1 MLCIN
6 LNFYIIL
13 LILLSQQIQEL
24 ACKWEEPYFLNANTE
39 GVTFLSNNT
48 SLGIQMLNVREELPI
63 PYKLVEINYKESVG
77 TPTLGAFDI
86 GDNSL
91 LGAQLISE
99 EQRWFIII
107 GKRQDYENVQQQIYF
122 FQIYIKDS
130 KEIGEQSIF
139 ITLKNIFD
147 NQPLISYKPSPCRA
161 EELQANY
168 QTNCTFTVY
177 DPDGMVNNKIRLKI
191 NNNQEKSL
199 FEFAPYGDIGPYSK
213 QYQLK
218 ILKALHYE
226 KKAFYNLEV
235 HAFDAQNNSGN
246 IYAILEVID
255 VPNRPPV
262 WMRPLTTATFNEKEE
277 KFFNLHAI
285 DGDTGINKSICYKLE
300 FENDY
305 SQFIS
310 INHFTGQLHVLP
322 IDRDILNQEIF
333 HFYTCAYKCD
343 NSSWL
348 IKDETILIVQ
358 DINDHKPEIALSPKL
373 VKIPESKYLTVPL
386 NEFSVQDLD
395 LGSNA
400 SYTIYLS
407 QANVATD
414 YAKAFSLTPDNGY
427 QRTNFSLNVV
437 NTELLDY
444 ENEQWREFVLRIIA
458 QEIGNL
464 SHTTFVELK
473 IELINWNDER
483 PVFELELYEVSV
495 EETITK
501 GENLMRLQAFDRDIG
516 DQIRYF
522 LLGNNTAVAIDP
534 FTGLISVSNTQAFDY
549 ERQSL
554 LYFQVLARDS
564 LITEFNE
571 TLHYSYAQLLIHIVD
586 VNDETPI
593 IKMPRFM
600 ANITENFPSSTLVA
614 EVEAFD
620 PDSTANLKFQINWS
634 SSYATKRGQE
644 VHQNLFKGCFSI
656 QPVAVGNNLV
666 YGNLKLNKNFIQ
678 AVDYEKYDTIFL
690 SIMVKDLNQ
699 QINDGSATALLTIRV
714 NDINDNAPE
723 FVSGTLN
730 IQRTVKELEKIGNVI
745 GNIEAFDIDG
755 PDNNDIIFELRPLTS
770 LPATDLIIIENTTGI
785 LKVNGKIECDLPKIY
800 ALEFEVTVS
809 DSKYKTKGKFLISI
823 IDVNNRKPIVDK
835 FPQQVFIY
843 ENATS
848 GFLLGEIK
856 AHDDDRDS
864 PHNLLTY
871 TIGDYTPNIYN
882 IFEIDTQTG
891 KIRLKLRN
899 GFILDRDSG
908 VTFYYI
914 PIDIRDNSFHQNTGY
929 EVINHATTF
938 LNVTLLD
945 VNDNAPQM
953 PDKLQ
958 FLPEF
963 SEANP
968 KNTIYKADFIAID
981 RDEPNTLNSRIT
993 YKLLEIRPDGNN
1005 SYEPLKPY
1013 DDLFA
1018 VTTVHDRVG
1027 KLLVNRSLKGFY
1039 GFWIILIQ
1047 ASDHGIPEQK
1057 NISSYEV
1064 YVRPF
1069 NFHMPV
1075 IRSPVAGKTLRICQS
1090 MQEAYRPLYLADC
1103 QRRLNLFEA
1112 YDPDGNKY
1120 GDVTF
1125 DLDSDVGDDKHFQM
1139 IKLSRNTSALHVKKI
1154 LPAGSYS
1161 INLRAIDGGGSS
1173 SQEIRQLKLVF
1184 VDVLGSA
1191 MFLEKVFQINFTENE
1206 AGLQEKRYVPEAY
1219 DPKNEGLET
1228 NDDGLYK
1235 LYYFID
1241 DSIYPNDTRRF
1252 KLNPKTRELTLK
1264 SALDREHQSEHRLR
1278 IKVTNNPQ
1286 GRITNHLRGNY
1297 TLEVIIKVNDV
1308 NDNSPKFSQQLYAA
1322 GLTNKDSL
1330 GKLVLQFQATDAD
1343 SDDQIIFEIIED
1355 SYERNG
1361 EFIPGNLTDFLILDK
1376 NNGSLNLLTYVN
1388 NNMKGYLE
1396 FQIKALDR
1404 LRHYDTAQVKIYIVS
1419 EKNRVKFVFLSDI
1432 EKIRDNQQYLR
1443 EQFQLIYGYDICNI
1457 DAIEDITSLEANK
1470 FTIHPSANHTQ
1481 AFITEITVHFIHD
1494 NEAVNAQE
1502 IERRANDLSFLSQLQ
1517 NSLQQQ
1523 NLILNNIPH
1532 EESITMSSFLFDQ
1545 PLTFGLIICN
1555 ILLGLVSVVVTTLH
1569 LRKIKFLKREL
1580 KAFET
1585 TAYGSIPSNL
1595 NRLQMGPAIN
1605 LPSVEGTNP
1614 VLSEQAKYQISPLD
1628 RHEIIP
1634 AEESDDEG
1642 DKDELDDL
1650 HDDSTFSMEFSDE
1663 NSPQQGNQVLNN
1675 IFTNYIETR
1684 FQNPDFENLKTG

>member
-24 ACKWEEPYFLNANTE
+24 ACKWEEPYFLSANTE
-39 GVTFLSNNT
+39 GVTFVSNNT

-199 FEFAPYGDIGPYSK
+199 FEFVPYGNIGPYSK
-213 QYQLK
+213 QYQMK

-226 KKAFYNLEV
+226 EKAFYNLEV
-235 HAFDAQNNSGN
+235 NAFDAHNNSGN

-255 VPNRPPV
+255 VPNLPPV

-644 VHQNLFKGCFSI
+644 VHQNLFKGFVII
-656 QPVAVGNNLV
+656 QNETSCTN
-666 YGNLKLNKNFIQ
+666 
-678 AVDYEKYDTIFL
+678 D
-690 SIMVKDLNQ
+690 VKVW
-699 QINDGSATALLTIRV
+699 ITATTR
-714 NDINDNAPE
+714 
-723 FVSGTLN
+723 
-730 IQRTVKELEKIGNVI
+730 
-745 GNIEAFDIDG
+745 NIEAFDIDG

-800 ALEFEVTVS
+800 ALEYEVTVS

-843 ENATS
+843 ENASS

-1013 DDLFA
+1013 DDLFTI
-1018 VTTVHDRVG
+1018 TTVHDRVG

-1075 IRSPVAGKTLRICQS
+1075 IRYPVAGKTLRICQS
-1090 MQEAYRPLYLADC
+1090 LQEAYRPLYLADC

-1161 INLRAIDGGGSS
+1161 VS
-1173 SQEIRQLKLVF
+1173 
-1184 VDVLGSA
+1184 
-1191 MFLEKVFQINFTENE
+1191 
-1206 AGLQEKRYVPEAY
+1206 
-1219 DPKNEGLET
+1219 
-1228 NDDGLYK
+1228 LY
-1235 LYYFID
+1235 
-1241 DSIYPNDTRRF
+1241 
-1252 KLNPKTRELTLK
+1252 
-1264 SALDREHQSEHRLR
+1264 H
-1278 IKVTNNPQ
+1278 
-1286 GRITNHLRGNY
+1286 
-1297 TLEVIIKVNDV
+1297 
-1308 NDNSPKFSQQLYAA
+1308 
-1322 GLTNKDSL
+1322 
-1330 GKLVLQFQATDAD
+1330 
-1343 SDDQIIFEIIED
+1343 
-1355 SYERNG
+1355 
-1361 EFIPGNLTDFLILDK
+1361 
-1376 NNGSLNLLTYVN
+1376 
-1388 NNMKGYLE
+1388 
-1396 FQIKALDR
+1396 
-1404 LRHYDTAQVKIYIVS
+1404 
-1419 EKNRVKFVFLSDI
+1419 
-1432 EKIRDNQQYLR
+1432 
-1443 EQFQLIYGYDICNI
+1443 
-1457 DAIEDITSLEANK
+1457 
-1470 FTIHPSANHTQ
+1470 
-1481 AFITEITVHFIHD
+1481 
-1494 NEAVNAQE
+1494 
-1502 IERRANDLSFLSQLQ
+1502 
-1517 NSLQQQ
+1517 
-1523 NLILNNIPH
+1523 
-1532 EESITMSSFLFDQ
+1532 
-1545 PLTFGLIICN
+1545 
-1555 ILLGLVSVVVTTLH
+1555 
-1569 LRKIKFLKREL
+1569 
-1580 KAFET
+1580 
-1585 TAYGSIPSNL
+1585 
-1595 NRLQMGPAIN
+1595 
-1605 LPSVEGTNP
+1605 
-1614 VLSEQAKYQISPLD
+1614 
-1628 RHEIIP
+1628 
-1634 AEESDDEG
+1634 
-1642 DKDELDDL
+1642 
-1650 HDDSTFSMEFSDE
+1650 
-1663 NSPQQGNQVLNN
+1663 
-1675 IFTNYIETR
+1675 
-1684 FQNPDFENLKTG
+1684 

>member
-1 MLCIN
+1 
-6 LNFYIIL
+6 
-13 LILLSQQIQEL
+13 
-24 ACKWEEPYFLNANTE
+24 
-39 GVTFLSNNT
+39 
-48 SLGIQMLNVREELPI
+48 MLNVREELPI
-63 PYKLVEINYKESVG
+63 PYKLVEINYKESLG

-91 LGAQLISE
+91 LGAQIIFE
-99 EQRWFIII
+99 KQRWFIIVK
-107 GKRQDYENVQQQIYF
+107 KRQDYENLKQQIYF
-122 FQIYIKDS
+122 FQIYIKGS
-130 KEIGEQSIF
+130 KEISEQSIF

-191 NNNQEKSL
+191 NNSQERSV
-199 FEFAPYGDIGPYSK
+199 FEFVPYGEIGPYTK

-218 ILKALHYE
+218 IQTALHYE
-226 KKAFYNLEV
+226 EKAFYNLEV
-235 HAFDAQNNSGN
+235 YAFDAQNNSGN

-262 WMRPLTTATFNEKEE
+262 WVRPLTTATFNEKEE
-277 KFFNLHAI
+277 KFFHLQAV

-305 SQFIS
+305 SGFIS
-310 INHFTGQLHVLP
+310 INNFAGRLHVLP

-358 DINDHKPEIALSPKL
+358 DINDHKPEIALNPKL
-373 VKIPESKYLTVPL
+373 VKIPESKYMTVPL
-386 NEFSVQDLD
+386 NEFSVEDLD
-395 LGSNA
+395 LGSNG
-400 SYTIYLS
+400 SYRVFL
-407 QANVATD
+407 QRTD
-414 YAKAFSLTPDNGY
+414 VPADYSKAFSLTPRNGY

-464 SHTTFVELK
+464 SHTTFTDLK
-473 IELINWNDER
+473 IQLINWNDER
-483 PVFELELYEVSV
+483 PVFERELYDISV
-495 EETITK
+495 KETAGK
-501 GENLMRLQAFDRDIG
+501 GENLMQIQAFDRDIG
-516 DQIRYF
+516 DQISYF
-522 LLGNNTAVAIDP
+522 LLGNNTAIAIDL
-534 FTGLISVSNTQAFDY
+534 FTGLLSVNSPQAFDY

-554 LYFQVLARDS
+554 FYFQVLARDS
-564 LITEFNE
+564 LITELNE
-571 TLHYSYAQLLIHIVD
+571 TLHYSYAQLLIRVED
-586 VNDETPI
+586 VNDETPV
-593 IKMPRFM
+593 IKTPRFM
-600 ANITENFPSSTLVA
+600 ANVTENSPRSTLVA

-656 QPVAVGNNLV
+656 QPLAVGNNLV
-666 YGNLKLNKNFIQ
+666 YGSLRLNKNFVQ

-699 QINDGSATALLTIRV
+699 QINDGFATALLTIRV

-723 FVSGTLN
+723 FVNGTLN
-730 IQRTVKELEKIGNVI
+730 IKRTVKELESIGNVI

-755 PDNNDIIFELRPLTS
+755 PGNNDIIFELRPLNVS
-770 LPATDLIIIENTTGI
+770 LSASDLIFIENTTGI
-785 LKVNGKIECDLPKIY
+785 LKVNANIECDLPKIY
-800 ALEFEVTVS
+800 ALEYEVTLS
-809 DSKYKTKGKFLISI
+809 DLKYRTKGKFFISI
-823 IDVNNRKPIVDK
+823 IDINNRKPIVDE
-835 FPQQVFIY
+835 FQQQVTIY

-848 GFLLGEIK
+848 GLLLGEIK

-871 TIGDYTPNIYN
+871 TIGDYTPDMYN
-882 IFEIDTQTG
+882 IFEIDTNTG
-891 KIRLKLRN
+891 QIRLQLRN

-929 EVINHATTF
+929 EVINHVTTF

-968 KNTIYKADFIAID
+968 ENTIYKVDFIAVD
-981 RDEPNTLNSRIT
+981 RDEPNTLNSRII

-1005 SYEPLKPY
+1005 SYEPLKSY

-1018 VTTVHDRVG
+1018 ITTIDNRVG
-1027 KLLVNRSLKGFY
+1027 KLLVKKSLKGYY
-1039 GFWIILIQ
+1039 GFWIILIE
-1047 ASDHGIPEQK
+1047 ASDQGIPEQK

-1069 NFHMPV
+1069 NYHMPV
-1075 IRSPVAGKTLRICQS
+1075 IRYPVAGKTLRICHS
-1090 MQEAYRPLYLADC
+1090 LQEANRPLYLADC
-1103 QRRLNLFEA
+1103 QQRLNLFEA
-1112 YDPDGNKY
+1112 YDPDGSKY

-1125 DLDSDVGDDKHFQM
+1125 NLDSDVGDDRHFRM
-1139 IKLSRNTSALHVKKI
+1139 MKLSRNTSVLYVKKI

-1161 INLRAIDGGGSS
+1161 INLRAIDGGGSI

-1191 MFLEKVFQINFTENE
+1191 MFLQKVFRTNFTENA

-1219 DPKNEGLET
+1219 DPKNEGLAT
-1228 NDDGLYK
+1228 DDDALYK

-1241 DSIYPNDTRRF
+1241 DSIYRNDTRRF
-1252 KLNPKTRELTLK
+1252 KLNSTTRELTLK
-1264 SALDREHQSEHRLR
+1264 STLDREHRSVHRLR
-1278 IKVTNNPQ
+1278 IKVTNNRQ
-1286 GRITNHLRGNY
+1286 GKVTNPLRVNY
-1297 TLEVIIKVNDV
+1297 TLEVIIEVNDV

-1330 GKLVLQFQATDAD
+1330 GKLVLQFQASDPD

-1355 SYERNG
+1355 SYQRNG
-1361 EFIPGNLTDFLILDK
+1361 EFIPENLADFLIMNK

-1388 NNMKGYLE
+1388 NSMKGYLE

-1404 LRHYDTAQVKIYIVS
+1404 LRHYDTAQ
-1419 EKNRVKFVFLSDI
+1419 
-1432 EKIRDNQQYLR
+1432 
-1443 EQFQLIYGYDICNI
+1443 
-1457 DAIEDITSLEANK
+1457 
-1470 FTIHPSANHTQ
+1470 

-1494 NEAVNAQE
+1494 NEAVSAQE

-1532 EESITMSSFLFDQ
+1532 QESITMSGFLFDQ
-1545 PLTFGLIICN
+1545 PSTFGLIICN
-1555 ILLGLVSVVVTTLH
+1555 VLLGVFSVVITTLH
-1569 LRKIKFLKREL
+1569 LRKIKCLKREL

-1585 TAYGSIPSNL
+1585 TAYGSVPSNL

-1614 VLSEQAKYQISPLD
+1614 VLSTQAKYQMSSLD
-1628 RHEIIP
+1628 RHDINP
-1634 AEESDDEG
+1634 AEESEDEE
-1642 DKDELDDL
+1642 DKDELEDL
-1650 HDDSTFSMEFSDE
+1650 HDDSIFSMDFSDE
-1663 NSPQQGNQVLNN
+1663 NNPQQEDPILNN
-1675 IFTNYIETR
+1675 IYSNYIETR